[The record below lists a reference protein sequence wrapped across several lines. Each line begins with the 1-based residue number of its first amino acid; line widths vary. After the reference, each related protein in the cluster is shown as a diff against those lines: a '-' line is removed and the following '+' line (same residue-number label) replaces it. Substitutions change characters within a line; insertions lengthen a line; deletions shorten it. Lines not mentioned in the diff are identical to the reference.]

1 MDVNALEERIKAA
14 FEPYRLPPEALRRVS
29 RSRPRKRW
37 GRASVAALAAAVVL
51 ALTLPFVLPGD
62 VPGGADPAAAAV
74 LHRFSSLALESP
86 EESGPQPGQYI
97 YEKTESRA
105 LYAFVS
111 SGTGISF
118 RYWVPTEGESW
129 LGTDGSGL
137 ARGRVGQ
144 PTFLTPQ
151 DRAAYEAYLDSG
163 MMGQEWSG
171 FEWGRSQD
179 DRYRPG
185 ELIFFDFSDLPTDVD
200 VLKGMLE
207 RREIIGG
214 PPGDWE
220 TFNLAAD
227 TLTWGY
233 APPQLRAAL
242 YQVMA
247 ELPGVELI
255 GRTQDALGRVGIA
268 IGYTHDDDQRQEVVF
283 ERTAGAVLE
292 RRWVSVS
299 GDSEPPSPEDVCSGG
314 SPGTCGAT
322 EIAIAGPP
330 GSMSNVTTYEVYGKV
345 VDEVG
350 GAPPR

>member
-14 FEPYRLPPEALRRVS
+14 FEPYRLPPDALRKVPP
-29 RSRPRKRW
+29 RPRRRPRVRNLM
-37 GRASVAALAAAVVL
+37 GALAAAVVL
-51 ALTLPFVLPGD
+51 ALTVLVVLPGH

-74 LHRFSSLALESP
+74 LHRFSSLALGSP
-86 EESGPQPGQYI
+86 AGSAPQPGQYV
-97 YEKTESRA
+97 YEKTQSRD
-105 LYAFVS
+105 LSAFVS
-111 SGTGISF
+111 SGTGLSF

-129 LGTDGSGL
+129 IGTDGSGF
-137 ARGRVGQ
+137 AKGRVGQ

-171 FEWGRSQD
+171 FEWGRSQTE
-179 DRYRPG
+179 RYRPG
-185 ELIFFDFSDLPTDVD
+185 ELIFFDFSDLPTDVE
-200 VLKGMLE
+200 VLKGLLE

-233 APPQLRAAL
+233 APPRLRAAL

-255 GRTQDALGRVGIA
+255 GRTRDSLGRVGIA
-268 IGYTHDDDQRQEVVF
+268 VGYTHDDQRQEVVF
-283 ERTAGAVLE
+283 DRTNGAVLE
-292 RRWVSVS
+292 QRWVSVS
-299 GDSEPPSPEDVCSGG
+299 GDPNPPSPDDVCSGP
-314 SPGTCGAT
+314 PGGCGAT
-322 EIAIAGPP
+322 QIAIAGPP
-330 GSMSNVTTYEVYGKV
+330 GSMSSVTTYEVYGKV

-350 GAPPR
+350 ETPSR

>member
-1 MDVNALEERIKAA
+1 MNALEDRIKAA
-14 FEPYRLPPEALRRVS
+14 FEPYRLSPEAPRRGS
-29 RSRPRKRW
+29 RRQPRRRPVQTVL
-37 GRASVAALAAAVVL
+37 GALAAAL
-51 ALTLPFVLPGD
+51 ALALSLPFVLPPE
-62 VPGGADPAAAAV
+62 VPGGADPAAAAI
-74 LHRFSSLALESP
+74 LHRFSSLALKSP
-86 EESGPQPGQYI
+86 GEPGPQPGQYV
-97 YEKTESRA
+97 YEKTESQG

-137 ARGRVGQ
+137 ARGTMGQ
-144 PTFLTPQ
+144 PTFLTPA
-151 DRAAYEAYLDSG
+151 DRAAYERYLHSPL
-163 MMGQEWSG
+163 MEQEWG
-171 FEWGRSQD
+171 FDWGRSQN

-185 ELIFFDFSDLPTDVD
+185 ELTFFDFSDLPTDVD
-200 VLKGMLE
+200 VLKGLLE

-255 GRTQDALGRVGIA
+255 GRTRDALGRVGIA
-268 IGYTHDDDQRQEVVF
+268 VGYTHDDQRQEVVF
-283 ERTAGAVLE
+283 KRTTGAVLE

-299 GDSEPPSPEDVCSGG
+299 GDLEPPSPEDVCSGP
-314 SPGTCGAT
+314 PGGCGGT

-330 GSMSNVTTYEVYGKV
+330 GSISSLTTYEVYGRV
-345 VDEVG
+345 VDEIGEV
-350 GAPPR
+350 PSR